1 MGRKVRQYR
10 PTHCAVEETMAAPPC
25 PCGRPRTATLATP
38 VELEADD
45 VTARLEGVV
54 VLVCDDRHR
63 EVADRDLAAHLHAG
77 LADQLLVARPRRL
90 RREDACGAC
99 GAVLTLPARRTQTPV
114 VVDDGPSVVTL
125 VPDLPMPRCPDCG
138 REQVAPSTDRTLHA
152 LVEALAA
159 ATGAGVD
166 A

>member
-1 MGRKVRQYR
+1 MV
-10 PTHCAVEETMAAPPC
+10 PPPC
-25 PCGRPRTATLATP
+25 PCGRPRTATLAAP
-38 VELEADD
+38 LALEVDG

-54 VLVCDDRHR
+54 VLACDDGHH

-90 RREDACGAC
+90 RRDDACGGC
-99 GAVLTLPARRTQTPV
+99 GAVLTLPARRTETPV

-138 REQVAPSTDRTLHA
+138 REQVAPTTSRTLHA

-159 ATGAGVD
+159 AVGAT
-166 A
+166 AHA